1 MEEGAFIT
9 GVELVNSAPLANPI
23 PDAKP
28 RIEEKTQMPSLVKGS
43 SANKQNRSATALTKS
58 VQPTKSEAFP
68 PVSNT
73 RDMTAKAGMRASMTE
88 ANFKKPLFKKLA
100 TVREHFDKTRGTP
113 QDERA
118 KSSTS
123 KPLTYWKTKDENDD
137 AKNYTHADAFN
148 QKIVQKFNDLY
159 KNKEGIS
166 PGILENLSKR
176 KHLIQEVE
184 KQEDKLQN
192 EQKKFNQTTYD
203 IIQKGKTLKQLLT
216 QDADLDRK
224 LVDTSNLQI
233 EQEEK
238 KKNLEEMEVKI
249 EVEEYRNKCLV
260 HMKQLKKE
268 LLLSIKKKY
277 LQKKDVYDVWSEN
290 VDRFVR
296 EAENDKLLYT
306 KKKLQA
312 KDLRKKNGAK
322 DNVIDPEFEELLENE
337 MSEFEERR
345 NIREIFKHEKI
356 IEEEHAHDKEEDLKR
371 TVLARENR
379 LREEENKRLQKEAE
393 HEKELNKIKA
403 KYQEFQKVTHVSKK
417 DQLIEY
423 FDNLEERSDVLEKE
437 IESVNDSIKLRKEEL
452 KELKKQ
458 LKFKKFEE
466 TEASKD
472 NFPKDIRLDDLEV
485 IMRDKQN
492 DANERENNI
501 KRLEKLS
508 YEVCTVVSRVLK
520 QLQKTKTPKPIDK
533 ANVVDILS
541 ICGLKLERMLTVV
554 IKKKKTFFIES
565 INTDGTIKEGPPS
578 YMNIVSDDV
587 YNKSKKRFEKER
599 PSDIDEEAEDD
610 EIIRLRDKI
619 KNHDD
624 LEGLL

>member
-1 MEEGAFIT
+1 MEEGSGAFIT
-9 GVELVNSAPLANPI
+9 GVELVNSIPLPNPV
-23 PDAKP
+23 PDVRP
-28 RIEEKTQMPSLVKGS
+28 RAEEKTQMPSLQKGS

-58 VQPTKSEAFP
+58 VQPAKSEAFP
-68 PVSNT
+68 PVSNM
-73 RDMTAKAGMRASMTE
+73 RDSTAKAGMRASMTE

-100 TVREHFDKTRGTP
+100 TVREHFDKNRSTP

-118 KSSTS
+118 KSSSS
-123 KPLTYWKTKDENDD
+123 KPLTYWKTKNEDD
-137 AKNYTHADAFN
+137 KNYTHADAFN
-148 QKIVQKFNDLY
+148 QKIVQKFDDLY

-166 PGILENLSKR
+166 PGLLENLSKR
-176 KHLIQEVE
+176 KHLVQEVE

-192 EQKKFNQTTYD
+192 EQKKFNQITYD

-216 QDADLDRK
+216 QDTDLEKK
-224 LVDTSNLQI
+224 LVDTSLLQI
-233 EQEEK
+233 TQEERK
-238 KKNLEEMEVKI
+238 KEVEEMEVKI

-277 LQKKDVYDVWSEN
+277 LQKKDIHDTWNEN

-312 KDLRKKNGAK
+312 KDLRRKNGAK
-322 DNVIDPEFEELLENE
+322 DNIIDPEFEELLEDE

-345 NIREIFKHEKI
+345 NIREMFKHEKI
-356 IEEEHAHDKEEDLKR
+356 IEEEHAHDKEEELKR
-371 TVLARENR
+371 TILARENR
-379 LREEENKRLQKEAE
+379 SREEENKRLQKEAE

-403 KYQEFQKVTHVSKK
+403 QYQEFQKVTHVSKK

-423 FDNLEERSDVLEKE
+423 FDNLEERSDILEKE
-437 IESVNDSIKLRKEEL
+437 IESVNETIKARKEEL
-452 KELKKQ
+452 KDLKKQ

-492 DANERENNI
+492 DANDRENNI
-501 KRLEKLS
+501 KRIEKLS

-599 PSDIDEEAEDD
+599 PNDIGEEADDD
-610 EIIRLRDKI
+610 EISKLRDKI